1 MPILLIFA
9 LKGRVNEIDQIIT
22 PPGKQ
27 VQMILADGTRLWIN
41 AGTHVMY
48 PHQFQKGHREIFV
61 NGEVYLEVARNEQ
74 VPFFVRTKDFYVQV
88 LGTKFNVNSYNSTS
102 GSSVVLVEG
111 SVKVE
116 GKSQEEIVL
125 TPNQYISIQHGKLAS
140 PIEVDVKEYVSWVDN
155 LLVYNTEKP
164 LTDVLRKLE
173 LYYDKKLR

>member
-1 MPILLIFA
+1 M
-9 LKGRVNEIDQIIT
+9 
-22 PPGKQ
+22 
-27 VQMILADGTRLWIN
+27 
-41 AGTHVMY
+41 
-48 PHQFQKGHREIFV
+48 
-61 NGEVYLEVARNEQ
+61 
-74 VPFFVRTKDFYVQV
+74 
-88 LGTKFNVNSYNSTS
+88 NSYNSTS

-173 LYYDKKLR
+173 LYYDKKIKIVDNMEDIRVSGKLELKNDLVKCCIRCHILSR